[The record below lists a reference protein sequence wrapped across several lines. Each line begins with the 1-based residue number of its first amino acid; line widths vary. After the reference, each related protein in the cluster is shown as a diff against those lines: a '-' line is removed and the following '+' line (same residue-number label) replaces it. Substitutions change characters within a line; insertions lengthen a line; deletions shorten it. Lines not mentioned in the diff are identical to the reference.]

1 MVWIRYP
8 DPKVG
13 DQHLEM
19 EPQQVM
25 DFLEEN
31 SSKFKL
37 GVWETAD
44 ESMNLEAEMMN
55 KTNLLEALEQRA
67 NDTLRLQPVIAG
79 G

>member
-1 MVWIRYP
+1 MVWLRYP

-19 EPQQVM
+19 DPQEVV
-25 DFLEEN
+25 DFIEEN
-31 SSKFKL
+31 SNKFKL
-37 GVWETAD
+37 GVWETGD
-44 ESMNLEAEMMN
+44 EAMNLEAAMMN
-55 KTNLLEALEQRA
+55 KTNLLEVLEKRA